1 MTAISPIAKAI
12 HQFVCLSVTLSYY
25 NHIGWNSSK
34 TLSQLVSLG
43 VGSLQTPTSW
53 IYSKG
58 KTPKFWPKVTH
69 PCWIE
74 CRRHDIRWQIAAE
87 SSRDSA
93 MVTMGTYQ
101 HRSFECF
108 DWWLPTTSPSP
119 NMGVSNALL
128 VICWISNGHISAV
141 GHVIPIHFMFWS
153 RVEFSGST
161 ERMALFWFY
170 QTQDGGHDITWKDI
184 NDSRVMSP
192 FAKLLW
198 PFFT

>member
-1 MTAISPIAKAI
+1 MDLLERENPKILTQSDAPLLNWVSQTFDGRLRPNRQEIVQWS
-12 HQFVCLSVTLSYY
+12 QWG
-25 NHIGWNSSK
+25 HIRN
-34 TLSQLVSLG
+34 
-43 VGSLQTPTSW
+43 
-53 IYSKG
+53 
-58 KTPKFWPKVTH
+58 
-69 PCWIE
+69 
-74 CRRHDIRWQIAAE
+74 
-87 SSRDSA
+87 
-93 MVTMGTYQ
+93 Q

-128 VICWISNGHISAV
+128 VICRISNGHISAV
-141 GHVIPIHFMFWS
+141 GHVIPIHLMFWS

-184 NDSRVMSP
+184 NDRRVMSP